1 MKNNKII
8 KVVLAAG
15 LSKRFGL
22 KNKILEKING
32 KTLIEIILDRLIQIE
47 SNKNN
52 IVVIGGDNYNALKK
66 TLNKYNVKVFYNKNY
81 KNGLGSSVSFILKY
95 KIYKNGIMFI
105 PGDMPL
111 ISTKDFKK
119 LINTF
124 VHKKNKII
132 SPCYKNQIGNPLI
145 IPKIYFNLLKNLKK
159 DEGARKFLPAQ
170 DFIHIPC
177 SYGTIFDIDTKYELL
192 KAKILNKRIN
202 YLI

>member
-32 KTLIEIILDRLIQIE
+32 KTLIETILDRLIQID

-52 IVVIGGDNYNALKK
+52 IVVIGGNNYNSLKK
-66 TLNKYNVKVFYNKNY
+66 TLNKYDVKVFYNKNY
-81 KNGLGSSVSFILKY
+81 KNGLGSSVSFIFKK
-95 KIYKNGIMFI
+95 KINKNGIMFI

-111 ISTKDFKK
+111 ISKKDFKK

-124 VHKKNKII
+124 VIKKNKII
-132 SPCYKNQIGNPLI
+132 SPCYKKQIGNPLI
-145 IPKIYFNLLKNLKK
+145 IPKIYFNLLKNLKR
-159 DEGARKFLPAQ
+159 DEGARTLLPPK
-170 DFIHIPC
+170 DFIHVPC
-177 SYGTIFDIDTKYELL
+177 SFGTIFDIDTKYELL
-192 KAKILNKRIN
+192 KAKLLNKKLN
-202 YLI
+202 Y

>member
-32 KTLIEIILDRLIQIE
+32 KTLIETILDRLIQID

-52 IVVIGGDNYNALKK
+52 IVVIGGNNYNSLKK
-66 TLNKYNVKVFYNKNY
+66 TLNKYDVKVFYNKNY
-81 KNGLGSSVSFILKY
+81 KNGLGSSVSYILKK

-132 SPCYKNQIGNPLI
+132 TPCYKKQIGNPLI
-145 IPKIYFNLLKNLKK
+145 IPKIYFNLLENLKK
-159 DEGARKFLPAQ
+159 DEGARKVLPSK
-170 DFIHIPC
+170 DFIHVPC
-177 SYGTIFDIDTKYELL
+177 GYGTIFDIDTKYELL
-192 KAKILNKRIN
+192 KAKLLNKKMN
-202 YLI
+202 Y

>member
-32 KTLIEIILDRLIQIE
+32 KTLIETILDRLIQID

-52 IVVIGGDNYNALKK
+52 IVVIGGNNYNSLKK
-66 TLNKYNVKVFYNKNY
+66 TLNKYDVKLFYNKNY
-81 KNGLGSSVSFILKY
+81 KNGLGSSVSFIFKK
-95 KIYKNGIMFI
+95 KISKNGIMFI

-111 ISTKDFKK
+111 ISIKDFKK

-124 VHKKNKII
+124 FQKQNKII
-132 SPCYKNQIGNPLI
+132 SPCYKEKIGNPLI

-159 DEGARKFLPAQ
+159 DEGARKFLPSK
-170 DFIHIPC
+170 DFIHVPC
-177 SYGTIFDIDTKYELL
+177 GYGTIFDIDTKYELL
-192 KAKILNKRIN
+192 KAKILNKKLKF
-202 YLI
+202 LI

>member
-32 KTLIEIILDRLIQIE
+32 KTLIETILDRLIQID

-52 IVVIGGDNYNALKK
+52 IVVIGGNNYNSLKK
-66 TLNKYNVKVFYNKNY
+66 TLNKYDVKVFYNKNY
-81 KNGLGSSVSFILKY
+81 KNGLGSSVSFIFKK
-95 KIYKNGIMFI
+95 KINKNGIMFI

-111 ISTKDFKK
+111 ISIKDFKK

-124 VHKKNKII
+124 FQKKNKII
-132 SPCYKNQIGNPLI
+132 SPCYKEKIGNPLI

-159 DEGARKFLPAQ
+159 DEGARKVLPSK
-170 DFIHIPC
+170 DFIHVPC
-177 SYGTIFDIDTKYELL
+177 GYGTIFDIDTKYELL
-192 KAKILNKRIN
+192 KAKLLNKKLN
-202 YLI
+202 Y

>member
-32 KTLIEIILDRLIQIE
+32 KTLIETILDRLIQID

-52 IVVIGGDNYNALKK
+52 IVVIGGDNYNSLKK
-66 TLNKYNVKVFYNKNY
+66 TLNKYDVKLFYNKNY
-81 KNGLGSSVSFILKY
+81 KNGLGSSVSFIFKK
-95 KIYKNGIMFI
+95 KINKNGIMFI

-111 ISTKDFKK
+111 ISIKDFKK

-124 VHKKNKII
+124 FQKQNKII
-132 SPCYKNQIGNPLI
+132 SPCYKEKIGNPLI

-159 DEGARKFLPAQ
+159 DEGARKVLPSK
-170 DFIHIPC
+170 DFIHVPC
-177 SYGTIFDIDTKYELL
+177 GYGTIFDIDTKYELL
-192 KAKILNKRIN
+192 KAKLLNKKLN
-202 YLI
+202 Y

>member
-32 KTLIEIILDRLIQIE
+32 KTVIETILDRLIQID

-52 IVVIGGDNYNALKK
+52 IVVICGNNYNSLKK
-66 TLNKYNVKVFYNKNY
+66 TLNKYDVKVFYNKNY
-81 KNGLGSSVSFILKY
+81 KNGLGSSVSFILK
-95 KIYKNGIMFI
+95 KRINRNGIMFI

-111 ISTKDFKK
+111 ISIKDFEK

-124 VHKKNKII
+124 FQKQNKII
-132 SPCYKNQIGNPLI
+132 SPCYKEKIGNPLI
-145 IPKIYFNLLKNLKK
+145 IPKIYFNLLKNLKR
-159 DEGARKFLPAQ
+159 DEGARKFLPSK
-170 DFIHIPC
+170 DFIHVPC

-192 KAKILNKRIN
+192 KAKLLNKKLN
-202 YLI
+202 F

>member
-32 KTLIEIILDRLIQIE
+32 KTLIETILDRLIQID

-52 IVVIGGDNYNALKK
+52 IVVIGGNNYNSLKK
-66 TLNKYNVKVFYNKNY
+66 TLNKYDVKLFYNKNY
-81 KNGLGSSVSFILKY
+81 KNGLGSSVSFILKK
-95 KIYKNGIMFI
+95 KISKNGIMFI

-111 ISTKDFKK
+111 ISIKDFKK

-124 VHKKNKII
+124 FQKQNKII
-132 SPCYKNQIGNPLI
+132 SPCYKEKIGNPLI

-159 DEGARKFLPAQ
+159 DEGARKVLPSK
-170 DFIHIPC
+170 DFIHVPC
-177 SYGTIFDIDTKYELL
+177 GYGTIFDIDTKYELL
-192 KAKILNKRIN
+192 KAKLLNKKLN
-202 YLI
+202 Y

>member
-15 LSKRFGL
+15 LSKRYGF

-32 KTLIEIILDRLIQIE
+32 KTLIETILDRLIQID

-52 IVVIGGDNYNALKK
+52 IVVIGGNNYNSLKK
-66 TLNKYNVKVFYNKNY
+66 TLNKYDVKLFYNKNY
-81 KNGLGSSVSFILKY
+81 KNGLGSSVSFIFKK
-95 KIYKNGIMFI
+95 KINKNGIMFI

-145 IPKIYFNLLKNLKK
+145 VPKIYFNLLKHLKK
-159 DEGARKFLPAQ
+159 DEGARKFLPTQ
-170 DFIHIPC
+170 DFIFVPC

-192 KAKILNKRIN
+192 KAKLLNNKLK
-202 YLI
+202 Y

>member
-32 KTLIEIILDRLIQIE
+32 KTLIENILDRLIEIDSSQ
-47 SNKNN
+47 KN
-52 IVVIGGDNYNALKK
+52 IVVIGGNNYNSLKK
-66 TLNKYNVKVFYNKNY
+66 TLMKYDVKVFYNKNY
-81 KNGLGSSVSFILKY
+81 KNGLGSSVSFIFKKKLN
-95 KIYKNGIMFI
+95 KNGIMFI

-124 VHKKNKII
+124 VQKKIK
-132 SPCYKNQIGNPLI
+132 S
-145 IPKIYFNLLKNLKK
+145 
-159 DEGARKFLPAQ
+159 FL
-170 DFIHIPC
+170 HVTK
-177 SYGTIFDIDTKYELL
+177 SKLGTL
-192 KAKILNKRIN
+192 
-202 YLI
+202 

>member
-1 MKNNKII
+1 MKNNKVI

-32 KTLIEIILDRLIQIE
+32 KTLIETILDRLIQID

-52 IVVIGGDNYNALKK
+52 IVVIGGNNYNSLKK
-66 TLNKYNVKVFYNKNY
+66 TLNKYDIKLFYNKNY
-81 KNGLGSSVSFILKY
+81 KNGLGSSVSFIFKK
-95 KIYKNGIMFI
+95 KISKNGIMFI

-111 ISTKDFKK
+111 ISIKDFKK

-124 VHKKNKII
+124 VQKQNKII
-132 SPCYKNQIGNPLI
+132 SPCYKEKIGNPLI

-159 DEGARKFLPAQ
+159 DEGARKFLPSEN
-170 DFIHIPC
+170 FIYVPC
-177 SYGTIFDIDTKYELL
+177 GYGTIFDIDTKYELL
-192 KAKILNKRIN
+192 KAKLLNKKLN
-202 YLI
+202 Y

>member
-32 KTLIEIILDRLIQIE
+32 KSLIETILDRLIEIDSSQ
-47 SNKNN
+47 NN
-52 IVVIGGDNYNALKK
+52 IVVIGGNNYNSLKK
-66 TLNKYNVKVFYNKNY
+66 KLNKYDVKVFYNKNY
-81 KNGLGSSVSFILKY
+81 TNGLGSSVSFILKK
-95 KIYKNGIMFI
+95 KINKNGIMFI

-111 ISTKDFKK
+111 ISKKDFKK

-124 VHKKNKII
+124 FQKKNKII
-132 SPCYKNQIGNPLI
+132 CPCYKEKIGNPLI

-159 DEGARKFLPAQ
+159 DEGARKVLPSK
-170 DFIHIPC
+170 DFIHVPC
-177 SYGTIFDIDTKYELL
+177 GYGTIFDIDTKYELL
-192 KAKILNKRIN
+192 KAKLLNKKLN
-202 YLI
+202 Y

>member
-15 LSKRFGL
+15 LSKRYGF

-32 KTLIEIILDRLIQIE
+32 KTLIETILDRLIQID

-52 IVVIGGDNYNALKK
+52 IVVIGGNNYNSLKK
-66 TLNKYNVKVFYNKNY
+66 TLNKYDVKIFYNKNY
-81 KNGLGSSVSFILKY
+81 KNGLGSSVSFIFKK
-95 KIYKNGIMFI
+95 KINKNGVMFI

-111 ISTKDFKK
+111 ISKKDFKK

-124 VHKKNKII
+124 FQKKNKII
-132 SPCYKNQIGNPLI
+132 SPCYKEKIGNPLI

-159 DEGARKFLPAQ
+159 DEGARKVLPSK
-170 DFIHIPC
+170 DFIHVPC
-177 SYGTIFDIDTKYELL
+177 GYGTIFDIDTKYELL
-192 KAKILNKRIN
+192 KAKLLNKK
-202 YLI
+202 LIY

>member
-32 KTLIEIILDRLIQIE
+32 KTLIETILDRLIQID

-52 IVVIGGDNYNALKK
+52 IVVIGGNNYNSLKK
-66 TLNKYNVKVFYNKNY
+66 TLNKYDVKVFYNKNY
-81 KNGLGSSVSFILKY
+81 KNGLGSSVSFIFKK
-95 KIYKNGIMFI
+95 KISKNGIMFI

-111 ISTKDFKK
+111 ISIKDFKK

-124 VHKKNKII
+124 FQKQNKII
-132 SPCYKNQIGNPLI
+132 SPCYKEKIGNPLI
-145 IPKIYFNLLKNLKK
+145 IPKIYFNLLKNLKE
-159 DEGARKFLPAQ
+159 DEGARKFLPSK
-170 DFIHIPC
+170 DFIHVPC
-177 SYGTIFDIDTKYELL
+177 GYGTIFDIDTKYELL
-192 KAKILNKRIN
+192 KEKLLNKKLN
-202 YLI
+202 Y

>member
-15 LSKRFGL
+15 LSKRYGF

-32 KTLIEIILDRLIQIE
+32 KTLIETILDRLIQID

-52 IVVIGGDNYNALKK
+52 IVVIGGNNYNSLKK
-66 TLNKYNVKVFYNKNY
+66 TLNKYDVKLFYNKNY
-81 KNGLGSSVSFILKY
+81 KNGLGSSVSFILKK
-95 KIYKNGIMFI
+95 KISKNGIMFI

-111 ISTKDFKK
+111 ISIKDFKK

-124 VHKKNKII
+124 FQKKNKII
-132 SPCYKNQIGNPLI
+132 SPCYKEKIGNPLI

-159 DEGARKFLPAQ
+159 DEGARKVLPSK
-170 DFIHIPC
+170 DFIHVPC
-177 SYGTIFDIDTKYELL
+177 GYGTIFDIDTKYELL
-192 KAKILNKRIN
+192 KAKLLNKKLN
-202 YLI
+202 Y

>member
-15 LSKRFGL
+15 LSKRFGW

-32 KTLIEIILDRLIQIE
+32 KTLIQIILDRLIQIDP
-47 SNKNN
+47 NKNN
-52 IVVIGGDNYNALKK
+52 IVVIGGNNYNSLKK
-66 TLNKYNVKVFYNKNY
+66 TLNKYDVKLFYNKNY
-81 KNGLGSSVSFILKY
+81 KNGLGSSVSFIFKK
-95 KIYKNGIMFI
+95 KISKNGIMFI

-124 VHKKNKII
+124 VHKKNKINT
-132 SPCYKNQIGNPLI
+132 PCYKKQIGNPLI

-159 DEGARKFLPAQ
+159 DEGARKVLPSK
-170 DFIHIPC
+170 DFIHVPC
-177 SYGTIFDIDTKYELL
+177 GYGTIFDIDTKYELL
-192 KAKILNKRIN
+192 KAKLLNKKLN
-202 YLI
+202 Y

>member
-15 LSKRFGL
+15 LSKRYGF

-32 KTLIEIILDRLIQIE
+32 KTLIEIILDRLIQID

-52 IVVIGGDNYNALKK
+52 IVVIGGNNYNSLKK
-66 TLNKYNVKVFYNKNY
+66 TLNKYDVKVFYNKNY
-81 KNGLGSSVSFILKY
+81 KNGLGSSVSFIFKK
-95 KIYKNGIMFI
+95 KISKNGIMFI

-111 ISTKDFKK
+111 ISIKDFKK

-124 VHKKNKII
+124 FQKQNKII
-132 SPCYKNQIGNPLI
+132 SPCYKEKIGNPLI

-159 DEGARKFLPAQ
+159 DEGARKVLPSK
-170 DFIHIPC
+170 DFIHVPC
-177 SYGTIFDIDTKYELL
+177 GYGTIFDIDTKYELL
-192 KAKILNKRIN
+192 KAKLLNKKLN
-202 YLI
+202 Y

>member
-32 KTLIEIILDRLIQIE
+32 KTLIETILDRLIQID

-52 IVVIGGDNYNALKK
+52 IVVIGGNNYNSLKK
-66 TLNKYNVKVFYNKNY
+66 TLNKYDVKVFYNKNY
-81 KNGLGSSVSFILKY
+81 KNGLGSSVSFIFKK
-95 KIYKNGIMFI
+95 KINKNGIMFI

-111 ISTKDFKK
+111 ISIKDFEK

-124 VHKKNKII
+124 VQKKNKII
-132 SPCYKNQIGNPLI
+132 SPCYKKKIGNPLI

-159 DEGARKFLPAQ
+159 DEGARKVLPSKE
-170 DFIHIPC
+170 FIHVPC
-177 SYGTIFDIDTKYELL
+177 GYGTIFDIDTKYELL
-192 KAKILNKRIN
+192 KAKLLNKKLN
-202 YLI
+202 Y